1 MISSFSC
8 WQDLDVVGIDNAVN
22 VIEWTL
28 AEMLN
33 QREILEQAVEEID
46 RVVGKDR
53 LVQESDVPK
62 LNYVKACIRET
73 LRLHPTNP
81 FLVPHMARQDTTLAG
96 YFVPKGIYVY
106 ISFIFLKLIRKIG
119 CTYPLKHVFA
129 TLIVSIFL
137 LFFSKLPL
145 R

>member
-1 MISSFSC
+1 MLILIVCIVDSFSC

-53 LVQESDVPK
+53 LVQESDVPN

-96 YFVPKGIYVY
+96 YFVPKGIWMY
-106 ISFIFLKLIRKIG
+106 ISIKNMFSQNSIL
-119 CTYPLKHVFA
+119 
-129 TLIVSIFL
+129 SIFL
-137 LFFSKLPL
+137 FYFSKLPL
-145 R
+145 K